1 MGTIIITI
9 CMTCNTDGAGLDES
23 NGLYNAKALFYR
35 NY

>member
-1 MGTIIITI
+1 MGTIMITI

-23 NGLYNAKALFYR
+23 NGLYIATTPFYG